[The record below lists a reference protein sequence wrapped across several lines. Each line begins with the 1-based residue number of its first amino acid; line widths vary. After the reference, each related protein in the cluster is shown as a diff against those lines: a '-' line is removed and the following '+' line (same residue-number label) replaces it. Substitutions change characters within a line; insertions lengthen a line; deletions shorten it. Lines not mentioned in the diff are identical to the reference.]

1 MYKIKKLLSTDK
13 FYFLILLNIVVSLIL
28 YFVYITVNSLVEGK
42 ELEYSIIVLYN
53 IICIILIVTMLITLY
68 FSFLEIL
75 NFVSNNEKYYKNI
88 RKIKNSDMITN
99 VNTFFDYDL

>member
-1 MYKIKKLLSTDK
+1 MYKIKKLLTTDK

>member
-1 MYKIKKLLSTDK
+1 MYKIKKILTTDK

-28 YFVYITVNSLVEGK
+28 YFVYITTNSLVEGR

-53 IICIILIVTMLITLY
+53 FVCIILIVTMIITLY
-68 FSFLEIL
+68 FSYLEIL
-75 NFVSNNEKYYKNI
+75 NFVSNDKKYYKNI
-88 RKIKNSDMITN
+88 RKIKNNNMITD

>member
-1 MYKIKKLLSTDK
+1 MYKIKKILTTDK

-28 YFVYITVNSLVEGK
+28 YFVYITINSLVEGR
-42 ELEYSIIVLYN
+42 ELEHSIIVLYN
-53 IICIILIVTMLITLY
+53 IICIILIVTMIITLY
-68 FSFLEIL
+68 FSYLEIL
-75 NFVSNNEKYYKNI
+75 NFVSNNKKYYKNI